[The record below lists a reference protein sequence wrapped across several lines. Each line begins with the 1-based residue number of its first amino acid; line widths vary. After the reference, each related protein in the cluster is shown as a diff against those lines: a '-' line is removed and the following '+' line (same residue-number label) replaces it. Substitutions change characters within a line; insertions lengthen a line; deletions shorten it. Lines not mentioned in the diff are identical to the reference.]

1 MLVSHVCVDML
12 VAQSCPTLCDP
23 MECSLPGFSVQGI
36 LQARILEWVAIPF
49 SRGSSRPRDRIWV
62 SCIGRWILYHWATRD
77 AQIGLY
83 MTINGHLLTHGA
95 LPHSSKSNVSWFD
108 ISDILLP
115 YFSDIFIHKVKFSWI
130 LMMHRA
136 SLMAQ
141 LIKNPPAIQETWV

>member
-1 MLVSHVCVDML
+1 MTV
-12 VAQSCPTLCDP
+12 CDP
-23 MECSLPGFSVQGI
+23 LDYSLPGSPVCRF
-36 LQARILEWVAIPF
+36 LQARIWEWVAISF

-115 YFSDIFIHKVKFSWI
+115 YFSDIFIHKVKFYITLLIQMIVISWNIWI
-130 LMMHRA
+130 LGENLTFWEIRYEKYQHLWDNK
-136 SLMAQ
+136 LM
-141 LIKNPPAIQETWV
+141 